1 MFSAPQ
7 NVLNIMQNIVLTE
20 KVMTPSGRFFL
31 SLFADI
37 FVIGRLEECEEV
49 FSFTNV
55 HTAFSHVKP
64 KTKKK
69 SKGGQ

>member
-1 MFSAPQ
+1 
-7 NVLNIMQNIVLTE
+7 
-20 KVMTPSGRFFL
+20 MTPSGRFFL

-55 HTAFSHVKP
+55 HTALFTRSQRRKRNRKVDNKITLLENNLFA
-64 KTKKK
+64 KI
-69 SKGGQ
+69 QLC